1 MGIADC
7 KLIDLPRFRDQRG
20 DLGIIEVNRNIPFA
34 IERVYY
40 LYNVPKGVRR
50 GGHAHKRLTQLFIAI
65 AGSFDVLLDDGTQR
79 ARFRLDRPDCGLY
92 ICPMIWRE
100 LDNFSTDGVCL
111 VLASNLYDETDYFR
125 TYEEFVSAHMK
136 ALT

>member
-1 MGIADC
+1 MGIVDC
-7 KLIDLPRFRDQRG
+7 KFIDLPRVRDQRG

-79 ARFRLDRPDCGLY
+79 ARFHLDRPDRGLY

-125 TYEEFVSAHMK
+125 TYEEFASAQVNP
-136 ALT
+136 TT